1 VSIHDEVAARFSEP
15 IDMARPQGARLL
27 EAFSPKLGGG
37 SDTLIARHSSTGS
50 CWRQIRASR
59 RSASA
64 QCGFAPRKA
73 RQWPT

>member
-1 VSIHDEVAARFSEP
+1 MTKLHARFSEP

-27 EAFSPKLGGG
+27 EAFSPKLGRR
-37 SDTLIARHSSTGS
+37 IRHFDRAVFEFWVV
-50 CWRQIRASR
+50 WRQTRASR